1 MRVDA
6 RRNRRRLIDAAAELI
21 LEGGGEPTMDA
32 VATRAGVGVGTLYR
46 HFPDRQQLLR
56 AVVLDVL
63 DRTIERGRA
72 ALAASPDGRQ
82 ALRRYM
88 HDAVDTG
95 LGVVNIVHP
104 MLDTPDWPDRRAAAE
119 EVLQRL
125 TEAARRD
132 GAIGE
137 RVAASD
143 IAMAT
148 IRFCRPLGIG
158 LDHEAERAIAHRQLE
173 DYLDGLTVSAERSG
187 ACAVDWNGDGVPHA
201 NSNT

>member
-1 MRVDA
+1 MRADA
-6 RRNRRRLIDAAAELI
+6 RRNRRRLIDAAVELI
-21 LEGGGEPTMDA
+21 LEIGGEPSMDA

-56 AVVLDVL
+56 ALVLQLL
-63 DRTIERGRA
+63 DRTIDHGRT
-72 ALAASPDGRQ
+72 ALAQSPDGRQ

-104 MLDTPDWPDRRAAAE
+104 MLDATDWPDRRAAAE
-119 EVLQRL
+119 DVLERL
-125 TEAARRD
+125 VEAAHRD
-132 GAIGE
+132 GAIGQ
-137 RVAASD
+137 RVAATD

-158 LDHEAERAIAHRQLE
+158 LDRTTEREIAHRQLD
-173 DYLDGLTVSAERSG
+173 DYLDGLAVG
-187 ACAVDWNGDGVPHA
+187 AKQSD
-201 NSNT
+201 S

>member
-1 MRVDA
+1 MRADA
-6 RRNRRRLIDAAAELI
+6 RRNRRYLIDAAVELI
-21 LEGGGEPTMDA
+21 LEGGCEPTMDA

-72 ALAASPDGRQ
+72 ALAESADGRA
-82 ALRRYM
+82 ALRRYL
-88 HDAVDTG
+88 HDAVDAG

-104 MLDTPDWPDRRAAAE
+104 MIDAPDWPDRRAAAE
-119 EVLQRL
+119 EVLERL
-125 TEAARRD
+125 AQAVQRD

-137 RVAASD
+137 RVAAGD
-143 IAMAT
+143 IAMAA

-158 LDHEAERAIAHRQLE
+158 LDQEAERAIAHRQLE
-173 DYLDGLTVSAERSG
+173 HYLVGLAIGVERPRS
-187 ACAVDWNGDGVPHA
+187 
-201 NSNT
+201 

>member
-1 MRVDA
+1 
-6 RRNRRRLIDAAAELI
+6 
-21 LEGGGEPTMDA
+21 MDA

-46 HFPDRQQLLR
+46 HFPGRQELLR

-63 DRTIERGRA
+63 DRTIARGRA
-72 ALAASPDGRQ
+72 ALTESPDGRE

-104 MLDTPDWPDRRAAAE
+104 MLEAPDWPDRRAAAE
-119 EVLQRL
+119 EVLDRL
-125 TEAARRD
+125 AEAARRD
-132 GAIGE
+132 GAIGHG
-137 RVAASD
+137 VAAAD

-158 LDHEAERAIAHRQLE
+158 LDRGAERAIAHRQLD
-173 DYLDGLTVSAERSG
+173 DYLDGLAVSAERS
-187 ACAVDWNGDGVPHA
+187 D
-201 NSNT
+201 S

>member
-1 MRVDA
+1 MRTDA
-6 RRNRRRLIDAAAELI
+6 RRNRHRLIDSAVELI
-21 LEGGGEPTMDA
+21 LEIGGAPTMDA

-56 AVVLDVL
+56 AVVLEVL

-72 ALAASPDGRQ
+72 ALAEAVDGGD

-104 MLDTPDWPDRRAAAE
+104 MLDTPDWPDRHAAADD
-119 EVLQRL
+119 VLERL
-125 TEAARRD
+125 AVVAQRD
-132 GAIGE
+132 GAIGQGVTV
-137 RVAASD
+137 RD

-158 LDHEAERAIAHRQLE
+158 IDQAADRAIAHRQLE
-173 DYLDGLTVSAERSG
+173 DYLHGLAVSAERSG
-187 ACAVDWNGDGVPHA
+187 
-201 NSNT
+201 S